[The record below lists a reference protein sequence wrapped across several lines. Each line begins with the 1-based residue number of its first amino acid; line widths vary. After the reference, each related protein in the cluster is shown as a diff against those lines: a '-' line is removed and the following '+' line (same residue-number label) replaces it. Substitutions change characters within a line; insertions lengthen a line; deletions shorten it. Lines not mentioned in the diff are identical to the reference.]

1 MEVID
6 NFLDEKVFLDFKNK
20 IFSEEFPW
28 YWCDNTIDKKDNP
41 TCNEL
46 DNYQLIHNF
55 YYYNMPVS
63 DNMELL
69 NPVLDRLSIMPWNC
83 IKVKLNATTRTQ
95 KIVEHGFH
103 IDVLLN
109 VKTAVFYL
117 NTNDGY
123 TLFEDGTKVDSVE
136 NRIVIFDSNI
146 RHTGTTCTDQKKRVV
161 LNLNYYPQP
170 LDIFN

>member
-63 DNMELL
+63 NNMELL

-103 IDVLLN
+103 IDISDGFDRCN
-109 VKTAVFYL
+109 TAVLYL
-117 NTNDGY
+117 NTNNGY
-123 TLFEDGTKVDSVE
+123 TLFEDGTKVESVA
-136 NRIVIFDSNI
+136 NRLVTFNNFTKHSGSTN
-146 RHTGTTCTDQKKRVV
+146 TCDEPYSLV
-161 LNLNYYPQP
+161 LNMDY
-170 LDIFN
+170 I